1 MKRLFL
7 LISVLLLLAFPVSA
21 EPATSTEE
29 PVEPVSTEVTKT
41 EEGVTVNVTIEQ
53 PAVAQEPITE
63 NVQTDLVDPY
73 SVSTFSVTQPDVLET
88 VQSDGDVS
96 VMADVIKN
104 VLGEYQRQTYTVQE
118 LDSEGNVISTST
130 MYVEGL
136 AGLDYH
142 WLAGALIF
150 VVFFTGSFKLLG
162 GLIR

>member
-7 LISVLLLLAFPVSA
+7 LASVLSLLILPVSA
-21 EPATSTEE
+21 ESAASSEETSD
-29 PVEPVSTEVTKT
+29 PVSTEVTKT

-53 PAVAQEPITE
+53 PAATQEPITE
-63 NVQTDLVDPY
+63 NVQTDLVDPH

-142 WLAGALIF
+142 WLAGALLF